1 MGRRIDASPSRGTR
15 APNATSSPVQAAPC
29 PASHSNP
36 APPGALFAR
45 CFAAGVLN
53 MVALLLFN
61 GRLYLTIDTLFA
73 WSRDVSTLV
82 DVALLVALLAVARR
96 RPDAIRPAGFTVV
109 AVGLCLVGY
118 VLCAAGLVLSSA
130 VLALSGVVL
139 VCVPDVWGLVLWLL
153 ALAGLDRRQAVLC
166 IAVSGAV
173 GVPIAYAIN
182 EGAPV
187 LAIAAVEALVQ
198 LAIMALCLPPTRSFF
213 VRLATVGVPVEQ
225 EIAHPQAF
233 LPFGHAFY
241 VYIFVFSVAYGFAL
255 RCENDAGPLVSTV
268 ATLAASLAVAVYA
281 WRARNT
287 PRVDALFVASY
298 LAVALGFMFA
308 LMGDA
313 RVAGLASALLMAG
326 YICLELLVWVALCA
340 AAARNVVDAIP
351 TICWGTAVGY
361 VGIVVGAL
369 LWIVPNYALADVL
382 GGDGLLQGVLIAIVL
397 AALVA
402 YTTLTRRT
410 FEFDATIEGIAP
422 DAPAPVVEVQYVD
435 TLERRCDEIAA
446 RFSLT
451 AREADVMRLLAHG
464 RSPAHIQDELGIGY
478 NTVKYH
484 VRNVYAKMG
493 VHSQQELIDEACAR

>member
-1 MGRRIDASPSRGTR
+1 
-15 APNATSSPVQAAPC
+15 
-29 PASHSNP
+29 
-36 APPGALFAR
+36 
-45 CFAAGVLN
+45 
-53 MVALLLFN
+53 MVSLLLFN
-61 GRLYLTIDTLFA
+61 GTLYLEIDTLFA

-82 DVALLVALLAVARR
+82 EVALLVGLLVVARR
-96 RPDAIRPAGFTVV
+96 CPAAIRPGALTVGAAGI
-109 AVGLCLVGY
+109 
-118 VLCAAGLVLSSA
+118 CAAGYALCAIGLVLRSA
-130 VLALSGVVL
+130 APALAGVVL

-153 ALAGLDRRQAVLC
+153 ALSGLGRRQVFLC

-173 GVPIAYAIN
+173 GVPVAYALN
-182 EGAPV
+182 EWAPAV
-187 LAIAAVEALVQ
+187 VIAAVEALVQ
-198 LAIMALCLPPTRSFF
+198 LAILALCLPMTRPFF
-213 VRLATVGVPVEQ
+213 ARLATVGVPVEQ
-225 EIAHPQAF
+225 EITHPQAF

-255 RCENDAGPLVSTV
+255 RCENDAGPFVSTA
-268 ATLAASLAVAVYA
+268 ATLLASLAVAAYA
-281 WRARNT
+281 WRARNA
-287 PRVDALFVASY
+287 PRVDALFVASF
-298 LAVALGFMFA
+298 LTVALGFMLA

-326 YICLELLVWVALCA
+326 YVCLELLVWVALCA
-340 AAARNVVDAIP
+340 AAARNAVDAIP

-361 VGIVVGAL
+361 LGIVVGAL
-369 LWIVPNYALADVL
+369 LWIVPNYALAGVL
-382 GGDGLLQGVLIAIVL
+382 GGDDLLQGVLITVVL

-422 DAPAPVVEVQYVD
+422 DAPAPAVEVQYVD
-435 TLERRCDEIAA
+435 ALERRCDEAAA

-464 RSPAHIQDELGIGY
+464 RSSAHIQDELGIGY

-493 VHSQQELIDEACAR
+493 VHGQQELIDAVCAR